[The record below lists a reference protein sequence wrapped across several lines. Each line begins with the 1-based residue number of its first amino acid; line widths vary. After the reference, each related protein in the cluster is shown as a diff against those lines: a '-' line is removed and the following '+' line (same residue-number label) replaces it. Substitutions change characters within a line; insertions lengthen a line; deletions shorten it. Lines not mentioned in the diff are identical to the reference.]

1 MNNYDFF
8 FWLDVLSDILQIA
21 NYQMLLED
29 ATNNDLME
37 ELQNQDN
44 IMNNKLKSKLDTIIE
59 QNEKIINLL
68 KDKEQ

>member
-44 IMNNKLKSKLDTIIE
+44 IMNNQLKSKLDTIIE